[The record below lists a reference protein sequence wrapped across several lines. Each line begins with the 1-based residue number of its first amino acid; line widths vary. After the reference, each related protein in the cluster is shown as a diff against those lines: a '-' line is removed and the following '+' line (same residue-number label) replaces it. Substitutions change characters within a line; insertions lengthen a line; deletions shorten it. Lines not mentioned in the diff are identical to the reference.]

1 MKINEQVQIVAATES
16 DCGEILK
23 FIKGLAQYEK
33 LENEVSATEEK
44 LRNSL
49 FGKGKF
55 AEVIFLVANGEKVGF
70 ALFFH
75 NYSTFL
81 AQPGI
86 YLEDL
91 FVFPDK
97 RGLGYGKMLFKYL
110 AKLAVERGCG
120 RLEWSVLD
128 WNQPAIDFYLSFGAI
143 PMKEWTGYR
152 LTGKALQEFGEK

>member
-1 MKINEQVQIVAATES
+1 MKLSEDIEIVAATEA

-23 FIKGLAQYEK
+23 FIKGLAKYEK
-33 LENEVSATEEK
+33 LEHEVLATEEK
-44 LRNSL
+44 LRASL
-49 FGKGKF
+49 FSGNKV
-55 AEVIFLVANGEKVGF
+55 AEVLFLIAKGEKVGF

-91 FVFPDK
+91 FVLPTQ
-97 RGLGYGKMLFKYL
+97 RGQGYGKMLLKYL
-110 AKLAVERGCG
+110 AQLAIERGCG

-128 WNQPAIDFYLSFGAI
+128 WNQPAIDFYLSFGAV
-143 PMKEWTGYR
+143 PMNEWTGYR
-152 LTGKALQEFGEK
+152 LTGKALAEFGKK